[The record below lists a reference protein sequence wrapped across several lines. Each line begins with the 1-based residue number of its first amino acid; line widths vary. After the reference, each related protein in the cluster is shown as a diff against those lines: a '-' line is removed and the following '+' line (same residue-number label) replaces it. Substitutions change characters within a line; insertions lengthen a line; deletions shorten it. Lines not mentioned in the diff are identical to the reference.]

1 MAYRPGTNGNDSLI
15 GTSGSDL
22 IRAFSGNDQLI
33 GRSGNDSLYGGPG
46 RDFLKGGRGADSLD
60 GGPGRD
66 FLKGGRGA
74 DSLDGGPGRDFLNG
88 GRGTDQLTGGAGADK
103 FYFKFGHGV
112 DFITDFSGIG
122 GDGDRIQLDGS
133 SFGLR
138 RGTLSSHDFNRN
150 FDISGNVLSYNDQA
164 FLKFD
169 NISGF
174 DPSTDIRVV

>member
-1 MAYRPGTNGNDSLI
+1 MAYRPGTNGSDHLT

-22 IRAFSGNDQLI
+22 IRAFSGNDQLT
-33 GRSGNDSLYGGPG
+33 GLSGNDSLYGGPG
-46 RDFLKGGRGADSLD
+46 RDVLKGGRGADSLD

-66 FLKGGRGA
+66 VLKGGRG
-74 DSLDGGPGRDFLNG
+74 
-88 GRGTDQLTGGAGADK
+88 TDILTGGAGADR

>member
-1 MAYRPGTNGNDSLI
+1 MAYRPGTNGNDIGKDSLI

-33 GRSGNDSLYGGPG
+33 GRSGNDSLY
-46 RDFLKGGRGADSLD
+46 
-60 GGPGRD
+60 
-66 FLKGGRGA
+66 
-74 DSLDGGPGRDFLNG
+74 GGPGRDFLNG

>member
-1 MAYRPGTNGNDSLI
+1 MAYRPGTNGSDHLT

-22 IRAFSGNDQLI
+22 IRALSGNDQLT
-33 GRSGNDSLYGGPG
+33 GLSGNDSLYGGPG
-46 RDFLKGGRGADSLD
+46 RDVLKGGRG
-60 GGPGRD
+60 
-66 FLKGGRGA
+66 
-74 DSLDGGPGRDFLNG
+74 
-88 GRGTDQLTGGAGADK
+88 TDILTGGAGADR

>member
-1 MAYRPGTNGNDSLI
+1 MAYKPGTSGTDSLT

-22 IRAFSGNDQLI
+22 IRAFSGNDQLT
-33 GRSGNDSLYGGPG
+33 GLSGNDSLYGGPG
-46 RDFLKGGRGADSLD
+46 RDVLKGGRG
-60 GGPGRD
+60 
-66 FLKGGRGA
+66 
-74 DSLDGGPGRDFLNG
+74 
-88 GRGTDQLTGGAGADK
+88 TDILTGGAGADR